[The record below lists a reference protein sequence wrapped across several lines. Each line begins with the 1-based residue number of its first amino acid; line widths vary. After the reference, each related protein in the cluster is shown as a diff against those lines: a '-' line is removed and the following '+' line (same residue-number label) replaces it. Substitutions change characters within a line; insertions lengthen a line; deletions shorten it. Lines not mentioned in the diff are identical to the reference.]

1 MTKMIKNRY
10 FLMFKKT
17 QIEMN
22 KSAKAKIKL
31 KDIKHKKGIYYKEQ
45 QAIDIATLMLQ
56 GFTHTQAYNLIQAR
70 YK

>member
-1 MTKMIKNRY
+1 
-10 FLMFKKT
+10 
-17 QIEMN
+17 MN

-31 KDIKHKKGIYYKEQ
+31 KDIKHNKGIYYKEQ
-45 QAIDIATLMLQ
+45 QAIDIATLMLR